1 MEFNQ
6 FEFDVRCEWALQGV
20 LQLAPIS
27 DVVVIVDVLSFTTC
41 VEIAISRGAVV
52 FPYQWKD
59 KSAQEFADSRDA
71 ELATKRGRGRYSL
84 SPASLLSVPQGTR
97 LVLPSPNGSSLSL
110 STGKIPTLA
119 GCLRNFRAVAAAAM
133 GYGQKIAVI
142 PAGERWGDGSLR
154 PSLEDLIGAGAII
167 SCLEGSLSPEAQ
179 LAVAAYQ
186 GMRSN
191 LESLVKQCGSGR
203 ELIEQGFEQDVDLAL
218 QLNASNCVPELTKGA
233 YINHCDE

>member
-1 MEFNQ
+1 
-6 FEFDVRCEWALQGV
+6 
-20 LQLAPIS
+20 
-27 DVVVIVDVLSFTTC
+27 
-41 VEIAISRGAVV
+41 
-52 FPYQWKD
+52 
-59 KSAQEFADSRDA
+59 
-71 ELATKRGRGRYSL
+71 
-84 SPASLLSVPQGTR
+84 
-97 LVLPSPNGSSLSL
+97 
-110 STGKIPTLA
+110 
-119 GCLRNFRAVAAAAM
+119 M

-191 LESLVKQCGSGR
+191 LQSLVKQCGSGR